1 MRAVSTFLLSLALAA
16 PATAEGF
23 SQIKDRSQFVSL
35 IQNHDLTRFGIR
47 VNVTPDG
54 DIRGSAFGS
63 DVTGAWRW
71 DGAYFCRD
79 LYWGDMDLG
88 ANCQAVERKGNT
100 MRFTSDQG
108 QGRSADL
115 YLR

>member
-1 MRAVSTFLLSLALAA
+1 MRAALFALLSTFLAA
-16 PATAEGF
+16 PVMAEGF
-23 SQIKDRSQFVSL
+23 SQITDRSQFVSL
-35 IQNHDLTRFGIR
+35 IENRDLTRFGIR
-47 VNVTPDG
+47 VNVTPAG
-54 DIRGSAFGS
+54 DIKGSAFGS
-63 DVTGAWRW
+63 SVTGAWRW
-71 DGAYFCRD
+71 DGPYFCRD